1 MAKSNWYAVAKGRSP
16 GIYQT
21 WDECKANTAG
31 FSGAIFKTFKTR
43 EEALAFMSTA
53 SAAAV
58 PATAV
63 PSLAATPSKAAVLT
77 PEQRMRIEEN
87 RKRALKIRQMKMT
100 PSPRQQLQQP
110 EVVDLTPNNDTE
122 MNNKKRARAPEPS
135 AAKKRPPRHPTDHDD
150 IDYEDM
156 EDSLRFQLDVAP
168 IYGEPSSGGKAS
180 SEEDTTEEVGD
191 ELQMKAI
198 QLASDGE
205 NMFLTGKAGTG
216 KSWVTKKIVSTFHTK
231 LGKNIHVTAPTGIAA
246 INVGGVTINSW
257 GNYHLGSY
265 FEDFDRMWEKLN
277 ACLSC
282 HFLCQVF

>member
-1 MAKSNWYAVAKGRSP
+1 
-16 GIYQT
+16 
-21 WDECKANTAG
+21 
-31 FSGAIFKTFKTR
+31 
-43 EEALAFMSTA
+43 
-53 SAAAV
+53 
-58 PATAV
+58 
-63 PSLAATPSKAAVLT
+63 
-77 PEQRMRIEEN
+77 
-87 RKRALKIRQMKMT
+87 
-100 PSPRQQLQQP
+100 
-110 EVVDLTPNNDTE
+110 
-122 MNNKKRARAPEPS
+122 
-135 AAKKRPPRHPTDHDD
+135 
-150 IDYEDM
+150 M

-282 HFLCQVF
+282 FPASLMARNTAPTPTQHFKIVDDTICPRLLPSSPCYAMLAVAK